1 MFNVVCLTHDE
12 SSVELSEFF
21 EDRWEGGVSHLSLLR
36 KNSKYTSTSFY
47 SCEIQKKLQP
57 LKEIEG
63 KPLTVYGHGSYHHYT
78 YGLVG
83 NVMPQRTKEFL
94 YIHID
99 YHTDA
104 GVCKSKCNCGTP
116 HGLHS
121 KCGMSIGCGS
131 FVMELKDHGAKN
143 FLFVGTD
150 MACGWKR
157 KEYIRQDQLLQSD
170 YVSLLA
176 EQLQRKRCQD
186 VYISMDLDVLTNTEI
201 PTGYGRGKI
210 TLRHLLDILTTI
222 KEHKNILG
230 ADILGLCRR
239 DTGSHRNHGR
249 RKSCYYQPTGYL
261 TYGIIAS
268 HLAGR
273 DYLDA
278 MKLRDSL
285 MNMDSLGQNGVAWTE
300 LAEGLTL

>member
-1 MFNVVCLTHDE
+1 MTHDE
-12 SSVELSEFF
+12 SSKELHSFF
-21 EDRWEGGVSHLSLLR
+21 DERWQGGVSHLNLIKGRR
-36 KNSKYTSTSFY
+36 KYDPTMFY
-47 SCEIQKKLQP
+47 SCEIQEKLKP

-78 YGLVG
+78 YGIVG
-83 NVMPQRTKEFL
+83 NTMPQRTNEFL

-104 GVCKSKCNCGTP
+104 GVCKQQCNCGTAHNI
-116 HGLHS
+116 HG
-121 KCGMSIGCGS
+121 KCGMSVGCGS
-131 FVMELKDHGAKN
+131 FVMELVDHGAKN

-150 MACGWKR
+150 AKCGWKR
-157 KEYIRQDQLLQSD
+157 KQWVRQEQLLQSD
-170 YVSLLA
+170 YVSLLTR
-176 EQLQRKRCQD
+176 ELKRKRCQD
-186 VYISMDLDVLTNTEI
+186 VYISMDLDVLTHAEI

-239 DTGSHRNHGR
+239 DTGSHRNVPH
-249 RKSCYYQPTGYL
+249 KKACYYQPTGYL

-278 MKLRDSL
+278 MKVRDYVMGL
-285 MNMDSLGQNGVAWTE
+285 DSLGQNGVTFNDI
-300 LAEGLTL
+300 AEGLVL